1 MTGGVASNNRR
12 HTERWKLA
20 VLFHLGQNV
29 AVSTAVESILQ
40 QVNGLSPSEQKEFWD
55 RLMAEESAR
64 LDEWERQIARD
75 SKSGKLDRLLAEV
88 DEDIAAGRVKPLQE
102 VIHEP

>member
-1 MTGGVASNNRR
+1 MPATAHQATAAIS
-12 HTERWKLA
+12 WKLA

-29 AVSTAVESILQ
+29 AVSTAVENILQ
-40 QVNGLSPSEQKEFWD
+40 QVNGLSPDEQKEFWD

-75 SKSGKLDRLLAEV
+75 SKSGKLDHLLAEL
-88 DEDIAAGRVKPLQE
+88 DEDIAAGRVQPLHE

>member
-1 MTGGVASNNRR
+1 MTGDFASSNRR
-12 HTERWKLA
+12 YTDRSKLA

-40 QVNGLSPSEQKEFWD
+40 QVNGLSPDEQKEFWD

-75 SKSGKLDRLLAEV
+75 SKSGKLDHLLAEL
-88 DEDIAAGRVKPLQE
+88 DEDIAAGRVKPLHE